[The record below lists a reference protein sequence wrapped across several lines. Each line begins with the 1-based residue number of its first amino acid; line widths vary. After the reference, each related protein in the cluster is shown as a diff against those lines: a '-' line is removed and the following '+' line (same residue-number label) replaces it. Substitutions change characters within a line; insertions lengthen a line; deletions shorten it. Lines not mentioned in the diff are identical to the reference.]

1 MSTPSYVLTLR
12 LKTEAF
18 QEDILDK
25 RFEISRKM
33 YNACVNELYKRYR
46 TMQQSKSY
54 QKAKKMKKGKERNA
68 IFAELNIQFG
78 LTEYAIHA
86 FLTPMNQKFH
96 QNIRRTGWSKNLA
109 QGLFEPLKK

>member
-1 MSTPSYVLTLR
+1 MSTPSYILTLR

-46 TMQQSKSY
+46 IMQQSKSY
-54 QKAKKMKKGKERNA
+54 QKAKKMKMGKKE
-68 IFAELNIQFG
+68 
-78 LTEYAIHA
+78 T
-86 FLTPMNQKFH
+86 
-96 QNIRRTGWSKNLA
+96 
-109 QGLFEPLKK
+109 LFSLS

>member
-1 MSTPSYVLTLR
+1 VNAMSTPSYVLTLR

-25 RFEISRKM
+25 RFEIARKM

-54 QKAKKMKKGKERNA
+54 QKTKKGKRE
-68 IFAELNIQFG
+68 
-78 LTEYAIHA
+78 T
-86 FLTPMNQKFH
+86 
-96 QNIRRTGWSKNLA
+96 
-109 QGLFEPLKK
+109 LFSRS